1 MYNKYRITVVVLMV
15 VRSSRMQRTRTIAAA
30 IKSIYY
36 ARVCYIRATY
46 SLPLSVSFS
55 LSLSLVLSLSRLFLS
70 IHTHS
75 LNFYLPF
82 SPPLSLSLSHF
93 SFTFSRYCKFLL
105 VFLALP
111 HLIFFYL
118 RLIIIIIIIV
128 IIIIIAI
135 IINDRYVF
143 GRKSSLLSSPKRLG

>member
-55 LSLSLVLSLSRLFLS
+55 FSLFRSHPFTLPLILTHAHSFTRSLFLS
-70 IHTHS
+70 
-75 LNFYLPF
+75 F
-82 SPPLSLSLSHF
+82 SPSLSF
-93 SFTFSRYCKFLL
+93 SFAFSPYCKFLL
-105 VFLALP
+105 IFLALP
-111 HLIFFYL
+111 HLIFSYL
-118 RLIIIIIIIV
+118 HLIIIIIV
-128 IIIIIAI
+128 IIIVS
-135 IINDRYVF
+135 NDYYVF
-143 GRKSSLLSSPKRLG
+143 GRKSLLLSSFNALAKHR